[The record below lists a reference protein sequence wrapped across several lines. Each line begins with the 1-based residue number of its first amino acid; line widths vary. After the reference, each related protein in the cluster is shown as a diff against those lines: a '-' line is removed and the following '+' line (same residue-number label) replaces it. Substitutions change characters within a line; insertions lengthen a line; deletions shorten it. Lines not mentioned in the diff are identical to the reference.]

1 MSEII
6 EKAQRVYD
14 LLSKDEACS
23 GQARAAAKLLE
34 RLKSGRINISVIG
47 QFKRGKSSLS
57 NRILEHELFPVG
69 IVPITSAVTKVVYGD
84 SKKCE
89 VLFKNGIRKEI
100 DAAQLPEYVSEQ
112 QNSNNELGVEEVL
125 MQAPS
130 DFLKSGIT
138 FVDTPGVGSFHQNN
152 TKTAYDYLKESDGVI
167 FLLSVDSPIN
177 QIEIEFLKNTGEYVG
192 KFYFAVNK
200 TDTVAEADL
209 KAYTDYCN
217 QLICQLTGA
226 ESIRIFPVSAKTGEG
241 VEALKTAILSDYEK
255 ISEKIMEESG
265 RKKLRDIIAQTTSQL
280 RFYWKAMNMRM
291 EDLDDRFA
299 QIKEF
304 IDTQKEY
311 ARQQKF
317 GFEVHLNI
325 IRINLS
331 EKVDEL
337 FGMEYSYDIDELPAG
352 ISQMGYEEFIEKVDR
367 LCDDLYE
374 TLNSILLYREE
385 NAYTVA
391 HRINQ
396 INRLTWWLYEI
407 RDSISEEG
415 K

>member
-1 MSEII
+1 MSDII
-6 EKAQRVYD
+6 EKTQRVYD

-23 GQARAAAKLLE
+23 GQARATGRLLE
-34 RLKSGRINISVIG
+34 RLKSGNINISVIG

-89 VLFKNGIRKEI
+89 VLFKNGIKKEI
-100 DAAQLPEYVSEQ
+100 DIEELPSYVSEQ
-112 QNSNNELGVEEVL
+112 QNSNNELGVEEVK
-125 MQAPS
+125 MQAPA
-130 DFLKSGIT
+130 DFLKGGLT

-152 TKTAYDYLKESDGVI
+152 TKTAYDYLRESDGVI

-200 TDTVAEADL
+200 TDTVGADDL
-209 KAYTDYCN
+209 KAYIDYCDS
-217 QLICQLTGA
+217 LICQLTGA
-226 ESIRIFPVSAKTGEG
+226 ENIKLFPVSAKTGEG
-241 VEALKTAILSDYEK
+241 IEELKNAILADSKE
-255 ISEKIMEESG
+255 IATQIMEESG
-265 RKKLRDIIAQTTSQL
+265 KKKLKDIIRQTTSQL
-280 RFYWKAMNMRM
+280 RFYWKAMNMRL
-291 EDLDDRFA
+291 EDLDDKFV
-299 QIKEF
+299 QIREF
-304 IDTQKEY
+304 IDSQKEY
-311 ARQQKF
+311 ARSQKF

-325 IRINLS
+325 IRLNLS
-331 EKVDEL
+331 EKVKEL

-352 ISQMGYEEFIEKVDR
+352 ISNMGYEEFIEKVDDI
-367 LCDDLYE
+367 CDHLYK
-374 TLNSILLYREE
+374 TLDSILLYREE

-407 RDSISEEG
+407 RDSLSEEE
-415 K
+415 